1 MTMNVQFVTNSK
13 GKVTAIQLPL
23 KEWKEVEQKLQAFNI
38 SESVK
43 TGYQEMQQIENGQLK
58 AKSLDQF
65 LNEL

>member
-1 MTMNVQFVTNSK
+1 MNVQFVTNSK

-23 KEWKEVEQKLQAFNI
+23 KEWEEVEKKLQAFDI
-38 SESVK
+38 AESVK
-43 TGYQEMQQIENGQLK
+43 TGYREMQQIESGKLK

>member
-23 KEWKEVEQKLQAFNI
+23 KDWKEVEQKLHVFNI

-43 TGYQEMQQIENGQLK
+43 IGYQEMQQIENGQLK
-58 AKSLDQF
+58 Q
-65 LNEL
+65 NH